1 MSRRSISDRAT
12 APAPASAWP
21 RPTAQSG
28 LYEGAIATTRQSTGQ
43 NLAPADDNTVSFYTV
58 SLYRYLK
65 NDFSFQKAGNMTQ
78 LT

>member
-43 NLAPADDNTVSFYTV
+43 NLAPADDNTVSFY
-58 SLYRYLK
+58 RYLK
-65 NDFSFQKAGNMTQ
+65 NDVSFQKAGNMTQ